1 VTTVR
6 PATPD
11 DARVIAEVQVET
23 WRAAY
28 VGVMPQEVLDGLDV
42 DERADAWRRWLSIET
57 SAQFVAERSGAGVG
71 FVSAGPCRH
80 EEGTGEVYAIYVR
93 PEAWGTGSGWALMDA
108 AVKWLADRW
117 QEAILWVAEENPRA
131 RSFYERYGWVAETT
145 RVEEVVPGAEVPEV
159 LYRLSGLREGLAKH
173 RLCRP

>member
-1 VTTVR
+1 MTTVR
-6 PATPD
+6 RATPG
-11 DARVIAEVQVET
+11 DARRIAEIQVET

-28 VGVMPQEVLDGLDV
+28 VGVMPQEILDGLDV
-42 DERADAWRRWLSIET
+42 DESAGRWEQWLGVET
-57 SAQFVAERSGAGVG
+57 TAQFVVERAGAGVG
-71 FVSAGPCRH
+71 FASVGPCPH
-80 EEGTGEVYAIYVR
+80 EPESGEVYSIYVR

-108 AVKWLADRW
+108 AVEWLAERW

-159 LYRLSGLREGLAKH
+159 LYRLSGLDH
-173 RLCRP
+173 R

>member
-1 VTTVR
+1 MTAVR

-11 DARVIAEVQVET
+11 DARAIAEVQVKT

-42 DERADAWRRWLSIET
+42 DERAEAWGHWLSIET
-57 SAQFVAERSGAGVG
+57 SAQFVAERSGARIG
-71 FVSAGPCRH
+71 FVSAGPCLL
-80 EEGTGEVYAIYVR
+80 EEESGEVYAIYVR

-108 AVKWLADRW
+108 AVAWLAHRW
-117 QEAILWVAEENPRA
+117 REAILWVAEENPWA
-131 RSFYERYGWVAETT
+131 RRFYERYGWVAEHT

-159 LYRLSGLREGLAKH
+159 LYRLSSLDR
-173 RLCRP
+173 R

>member
-1 VTTVR
+1 VTAVR

-11 DARVIAEVQVET
+11 DARAIAEVQIET
-23 WRAAY
+23 WQAAY

-42 DERADAWRRWLSIET
+42 DERTDAWRHWLSIET
-57 SAQFVAERSGAGVG
+57 SAQFVAERPGACVG

-80 EEGTGEVYAIYVR
+80 EAESGEVYAIYVR
-93 PEAWGTGSGWALMDA
+93 PDTWGTGSGWALMDA
-108 AVKWLADRW
+108 AVAWLADRW

-131 RSFYERYGWVAETT
+131 RRFYERYGWVPEST

-159 LYRLSGLREGLAKH
+159 LYRLSGLDR
-173 RLCRP
+173 R

>member
-1 VTTVR
+1 VTAVR
-6 PATPD
+6 LATPD
-11 DARVIAEVQVET
+11 DAPTIAEIQVET

-28 VGVMPQEVLDGLDV
+28 VGVMPQEILDGLDV
-42 DERADAWRRWLSIET
+42 EESGRNWERWISWEN
-57 SAQFVAERSGAGVG
+57 SAQFLAERSGAGVG
-71 FVSAGPCRH
+71 FASVGPCRH

-108 AVKWLADRW
+108 AVAWLADRW

-145 RVEEVVPGAEVPEV
+145 RVEEVVPGAPVPEV
-159 LYRLSGLREGLAKH
+159 MYRLSLTRS
-173 RLCRP
+173 

>member
-1 VTTVR
+1 MTEVR

-11 DARVIAEVQVET
+11 DAWAIADVQVET

-42 DERADAWRRWLSIET
+42 DERAQAWSHWLTVET
-57 SAQFVAERSGAGVG
+57 SAQFVAERSGAVVG

-80 EEGTGEVYAIYVR
+80 EDASGEIYAIYVR
-93 PEAWGTGSGWALMDA
+93 PDAWGTGSGWALMDA
-108 AVKWLADRW
+108 AVAWLAEHW

-131 RSFYERYGWVAETT
+131 RDFYERYGWVAEGT

-159 LYRLSGLREGLAKH
+159 LYRLSGLGR
-173 RLCRP
+173 R